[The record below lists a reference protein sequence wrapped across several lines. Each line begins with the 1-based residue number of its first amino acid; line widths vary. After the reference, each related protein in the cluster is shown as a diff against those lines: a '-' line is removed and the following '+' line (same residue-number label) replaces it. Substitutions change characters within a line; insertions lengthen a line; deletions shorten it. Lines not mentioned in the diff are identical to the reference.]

1 MTKRLGLL
9 LGAAILTLV
18 GATPSATAQETESNA
33 ATSHTNLITAN
44 PFGYVFQWF
53 NVEYEHKLGADKTLG
68 FTGSYATPD
77 DDSLGA
83 VNAIFRFY
91 PQGTAF
97 KGLYLGGRTGAYYVN
112 DFEDNGTF
120 FGAGLEI
127 GYTWLMGSNKN
138 WYLGL
143 GAGVTRIFGADG
155 SSVIPQVR
163 FVNFGYAF

>member
-68 FTGSYATPD
+68 FTGSYARQT
-77 DDSLGA
+77 
-83 VNAIFRFY
+83 
-91 PQGTAF
+91 T
-97 KGLYLGGRTGAYYVN
+97 
-112 DFEDNGTF
+112 
-120 FGAGLEI
+120 
-127 GYTWLMGSNKN
+127 
-138 WYLGL
+138 
-143 GAGVTRIFGADG
+143 TR
-155 SSVIPQVR
+155 SVP
-163 FVNFGYAF
+163 